1 MDSEDNIVL
10 QRMIGR
16 DFQDI
21 KHDSK
26 EPIEKYIRKL
36 REFQR
41 ALEGTLDAIND
52 RAIMAKILL
61 SLLAAWETKIAAIE
75 DDDSLNLDKLERVLR
90 NSQSRFN
97 AAKTHDVA
105 LATRG
110 RGGFRG
116 RGRGTTGSR
125 D

>member
-1 MDSEDNIVL
+1 M
-10 QRMIGR
+10 
-16 DFQDI
+16 
-21 KHDSK
+21 SK
-26 EPIEKYIRKL
+26 
-36 REFQR
+36 
-41 ALEGTLDAIND
+41 
-52 RAIMAKILL
+52 MLL

-90 NSQSRFN
+90 NYQSRLN

-110 RGGFRG
+110 RGGFGG

-125 D
+125 DRVQTGRVTKDTKCWYCLQKGHMPTSCLLKQEKESVVIMPL